1 MAMDKKAATPQSKP
15 VKKKAT
21 SFGRGWR
28 KYGWPILRHAIV
40 PIVCVLALFAGM
52 SAGYVV
58 LGDKPFSDVLEW
70 NTWKHMFDLIFS
82 QT

>member
-1 MAMDKKAATPQSKP
+1 MAVDKKASVSKSKP
-15 VKKKAT
+15 ARKGS

-28 KYGWPILRHAIV
+28 RYGWPVLRHTIV
-40 PIVCVLALFAGM
+40 PFVCVLALFAGM

-70 NTWKHMFDLIFS
+70 NTWKHMIDLIFADS
-82 QT
+82 